1 MQIHPIEEYNSKDTM
16 DNYHKPCKYM
26 NQVRDDQLSLES
38 LGIGCKNLWRHL
50 LGYQNRYYHIYA
62 NKAN

>member
-1 MQIHPIEEYNSKDTM
+1 MQIHPIEEYNSKHTM

-26 NQVRDDQLSLES
+26 NQVRGDQLSLES

-50 LGYQNRYYHIYA
+50 LFLRIPEQVLPHLR
-62 NKAN
+62 